1 MQQQQNC
8 SHKICHGH
16 VKIAFNCSSKICSV
30 FFWIIYCKSRY
41 TLIWTLAAW
50 LPETSVWFSL
60 REAATACEIFF
71 FCIFLFIH
79 ILFSFFCGC
88 QSSRGILI
96 YLNFVTNPQNT
107 FYYFILCC
115 KIAESYCYLA
125 NCRYCSLLML
135 PIISKLTF
143 IYFSSNVSFHSDPNY
158 IQFSHPIFFRNN
170 QLQVLCYQIIRNN
183 YQHLC
188 NCFL

>member
-1 MQQQQNC
+1 MFRFFLDCILQITIYVNLNPG
-8 SHKICHGH
+8 SM
-16 VKIAFNCSSKICSV
+16 IAWDFSMV
-30 FFWIIYCKSRY
+30 FS
-41 TLIWTLAAW
+41 AW
-50 LPETSVWFSL
+50 SCYSL
-60 REAATACEIFF
+60 WDIF

-96 YLNFVTNPQNT
+96 YLNFVTNPQKT